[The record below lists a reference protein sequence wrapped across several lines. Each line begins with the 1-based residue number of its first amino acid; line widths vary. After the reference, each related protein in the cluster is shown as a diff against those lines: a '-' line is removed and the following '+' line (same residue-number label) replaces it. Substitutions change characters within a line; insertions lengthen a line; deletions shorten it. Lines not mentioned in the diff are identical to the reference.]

1 MNMLSG
7 SPADAANRGTLVW
20 DAPVRV
26 FHWLLAVS
34 FALAWVTAEGER
46 WRLMHVTAGYT
57 VAGLVAFRF
66 VWGLVGSR
74 HSRFSDFV
82 RGPRAIAAYLGSLLR
97 GRPEHH
103 AGHNPAGALAIVS
116 LLALAALTAASGW
129 ASYMDLGGKWLEEAH
144 EALATTMLT
153 LVVVHVLAVIA
164 GSWLHRENLVGAMI
178 HGRKPVPS
186 REGIRRAWG
195 AVAIVLLVA
204 VLGFWVA
211 QWQSAP
217 ASGFLSGAPA
227 AHGDED

>member
-1 MNMLSG
+1 M
-7 SPADAANRGTLVW
+7 RG
-20 DAPVRV
+20 

-103 AGHNPAGALAIVS
+103 AGHNPAGALAIV
-116 LLALAALTAASGW
+116 
-129 ASYMDLGGKWLEEAH
+129 
-144 EALATTMLT
+144 
-153 LVVVHVLAVIA
+153 
-164 GSWLHRENLVGAMI
+164 
-178 HGRKPVPS
+178 
-186 REGIRRAWG
+186 
-195 AVAIVLLVA
+195 
-204 VLGFWVA
+204 
-211 QWQSAP
+211 
-217 ASGFLSGAPA
+217 
-227 AHGDED
+227 